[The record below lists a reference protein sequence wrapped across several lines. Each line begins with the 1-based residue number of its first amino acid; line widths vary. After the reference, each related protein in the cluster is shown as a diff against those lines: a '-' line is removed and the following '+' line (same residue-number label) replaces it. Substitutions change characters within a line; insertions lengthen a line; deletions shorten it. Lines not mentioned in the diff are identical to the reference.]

1 MEDVAILCEAC
12 LDNGNWET
20 MWPGKW
26 HDKDPS
32 WGVAE
37 IETDDNG
44 EWVVNWLATG
54 LTVAQAEAHL
64 DGLDFDGPLHLM
76 G

>member
-1 MEDVAILCEAC
+1 
-12 LDNGNWET
+12 